1 MYGWPVCEPACPKA
15 VGQPTPL
22 LGKQP
27 VIGGGSQ
34 GGIWDDNGI
43 FT

>member
-22 LGKQP
+22 LGNNPILGEGAKD
-27 VIGGGSQ
+27 
-34 GGIWDDNGI
+34 IWDDNGI